1 MFKPGAYTQPLQR
14 KQEFHLP
21 VIPGYKTGRLF
32 TEVINVSGY
41 SQYDTRV
48 LVENTHDTNTLALQ
62 LVGTNDYVSGPW
74 ANIGGP
80 ITVKPRGQRITEF
93 SPSYAYLE
101 FYGRTTDGGG
111 TATGEATARVQLVG
125 AAEWEIQ
132 SFDKVEAVEGGVY
145 PPQLVKKYP
154 DPAPP
159 PA

>member
-1 MFKPGAYTQPLQR
+1 MFQPGAYTQPLQR

-32 TEVINVSGY
+32 TQVINVSGY

-48 LVENTHDTNTLALQ
+48 IVENTHDANTLSLQ

-74 ANIGGP
+74 VDIGAP
-80 ITVKPRGQRITEF
+80 LVVKPHGTRKADF
-93 SPSYAYLE
+93 SPNYVYLE
-101 FYGRTTDGGG
+101 FEGRNADG
-111 TATGEATARVQLVG
+111 AKDATARVQILSQ
-125 AAEWEIQ
+125 AEWEIQ
-132 SFDKVEAVEGGVY
+132 SFDKIEAVSGGVY

-154 DPAPP
+154 DNAPP